1 MANPENGKLTKIYK
15 IITPESPRTSVTDSQ
30 DLAGNY
36 GLYGNYSFMNKLMQ
50 GSSMRLQRYREYDMM
65 DEDTDVSRALDII
78 AEEIVGNNPKS
89 DLPLILK
96 ITAGEEQQV
105 NSRTVVTLKAA
116 LNTWCNIH
124 RWNRRL
130 YTTVRNTIKYGD
142 TFFFRNEKPNLP
154 NKYVNPKHVIGAV
167 VTKTD
172 VNDVKGWQIQT
183 DYDKASQNINF
194 AITGNS
200 SQTYNVENYTP
211 EEVIRFGLHDDM
223 SDEAPFSQSILK
235 AAYKIFKQ
243 KQMLED
249 SLLIYRI
256 QRAPEKRVFKL
267 EIGNTPPHL
276 KSQILEN
283 AKNEIKQRKIPTPYG
298 GGNQVES
305 IYSPMSMN
313 EDFFFTM
320 KNGVG
325 STVETLPG
333 GQNLGQLDDLNYFYS
348 KMWRALR
355 IPQSYMDNGVEGGT
369 PFNDGKVGIAYQQE
383 IKFTL
388 YIESLQVHFED
399 ILDREFK
406 KFLRDQKINIDP
418 TIFKVVLPEPSNFKK
433 SRDNEIDQTLVALA
447 TSAGAI
453 DWLSKRYIAIHYLQ
467 MTKADL
473 LINERQKAEELGL
486 DPNDTIKNMAKIYSP
501 ENADSGGYDG
511 GMTGGSGGSSDLS
524 GMPADDIGGDDDG
537 ADTGEAGTG
546 EENAKGSANNGA
558 ETGGNASKGQNPPKN
573 GKT

>member
-1 MANPENGKLTKIYK
+1 MANPENGKLTKFYK
-15 IITPESPRTSVTDSQ
+15 IITPESPRTSVSDSQ

-36 GLYGNYSFMNKLMQ
+36 GLYGNYSWMNKLIQ

-78 AEEIVGNNPKS
+78 AEEIIGNNPKS
-89 DLPLILK
+89 DLPLVLK

-105 NSRTVVTLKAA
+105 SSRVVVTLGAA
-116 LNTWCNIH
+116 LKTWCNIH

-130 YTTVRNTIKYGD
+130 HTMVRNTVKYGD
-142 TFFFRNEKPNLP
+142 TFFFRNEKENLP
-154 NKYVNPKHVIGAV
+154 FKFVHPKNVIGAI
-167 VTKTD
+167 VTKDD
-172 VNDVKGWQIQT
+172 VNNVKGWQIRT
-183 DYDKASQNINF
+183 DYDKAVQNVNF
-194 AITGNS
+194 ALVGS
-200 SQTYNVENYTP
+200 SSETYNVQDYKT
-211 EEVIRFGLHDDM
+211 EEIVRFGLHDDM

-267 EIGNTPPHL
+267 ELGNTPPHL
-276 KSQILEN
+276 RAQMLEN
-283 AKNEIKQRKIPTPYG
+283 AKTEIKQRKIPTPYG

-313 EDFFFTM
+313 EDFFFAM
-320 KNGVG
+320 KNGQG

-355 IPQSYMDNGVEGGT
+355 IPQSYMDNGVEGGST
-369 PFNDGKVGIAYQQE
+369 FNDGKVGIAYQQE

-388 YIESLQVHFED
+388 YIESLQIHFED
-399 ILDREFK
+399 VLDREFK
-406 KFLRDQKINIDP
+406 KFLRDQKIVIDP
-418 TIFKVVLPEPSNFKK
+418 TIFKIVLPEPSNFKK
-433 SRDNEIDQTLVALA
+433 SRDNEIDQTLVNLAASAL
-447 TSAGAI
+447 GLEG
-453 DWLSKRYIAIHYLQ
+453 LSKRFVFMKYLQ
-467 MTKADL
+467 LDKKEL
-473 LINERQKAEELGL
+473 LINERMKAEELGL
-486 DPNDTIKNMAKIYSP
+486 DPNDTIGNMAKIYTP

-511 GMTGGSGGSSDLS
+511 GMTGGGGGGGDMGGVDDLS
-524 GMPADDIGGDDDG
+524 GDDG
-537 ADTGEAGTG
+537 SAPTDESGDMDLNSGDTGGAATG
-546 EENAKGSANNGA
+546 NTTDKTTPAPK
-558 ETGGNASKGQNPPKN
+558 TGK
-573 GKT
+573 